1 MSVLD
6 FLDFIVILFI
16 CIERMDISKI
26 GFHYKRKPIYV
37 HFGCIYLLTRYL
49 LSSISQYN
57 AGLISI
63 DFMFMF
69 NSVAVFACMLF
80 LILNTSF
87 KDNKV
92 RQVICFV
99 CQVIC
104 WSCLLAN
111 FGKYIMM

>member
-1 MSVLD
+1 MSVLV

-69 NSVAVFACMLF
+69 NSVAVFACML
-80 LILNTSF
+80 LF

-92 RQVICFV
+92 RRVICFV

-111 FGKYIMM
+111 LGKYIMM